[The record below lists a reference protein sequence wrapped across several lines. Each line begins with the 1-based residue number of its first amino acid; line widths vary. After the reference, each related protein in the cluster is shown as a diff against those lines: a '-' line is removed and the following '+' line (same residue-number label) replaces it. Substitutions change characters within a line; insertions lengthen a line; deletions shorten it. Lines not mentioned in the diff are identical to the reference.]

1 MLKAPNRTN
10 KGEPMNE
17 TAKGKAQ
24 SDFTELATFVT
35 TDIAGITRGRS
46 FAAGHIDDYLRK
58 GVGWVPANLALTPF
72 DEIAEANPWGSAGDL
87 RLMADPESKARA
99 TCLPDATPLHF
110 YHADI
115 TDLSGNAWDCCV
127 RSFLKRTLEEFERE
141 AGLKVIAAV
150 EQEFQLL
157 GVDWPEAPSFSLRA
171 QRRADPFGPLLM
183 AALEEAGAE
192 PEMFLPEYGKD
203 QFEITCRAADALTA
217 ADRGATIRVITK
229 EVAAHFGWQAS
240 FAPKTLAA
248 GVGNGVH
255 LHVSFTDIDG
265 NPVTF
270 DASRPGRL
278 SKVAGSFAAGV
289 IRHLPALVAFTAP
302 SVLSYLRLVPHH
314 WSAAYTCLGEKN
326 REATL
331 RICPTLELPG
341 SNPAKQFNMEYRA
354 ADACASPHLSL
365 AVVLKAGL
373 EGIRAG
379 LEPPP
384 LVNSDP
390 SALSAEDQEKLG
402 IRRLPASLE
411 EALDTLAEDS
421 IVTGWFAKDFLDCYF
436 AMKRKEID
444 IVEGLSPDELC
455 ARYAAIY

>member
-1 MLKAPNRTN
+1 MTGTTKERAL
-10 KGEPMNE
+10 
-17 TAKGKAQ
+17 
-24 SDFTELATFVT
+24 SDLTELATFVT

-46 FAAGHIDDYLRK
+46 FAARHIDEYLRK

-72 DEIAEANPWGSAGDL
+72 DAIAEANPWGSAGDL
-87 RLMADPESKARA
+87 RLIADPRSEARV
-99 TCLPDATPLHF
+99 TCLPDVTPLTF

-115 TDLSGNAWDCCV
+115 TDLGGNPWECCV
-127 RSFLKRTLEEFERE
+127 RGFLKRTLDAFERE
-141 AGLKVIAAV
+141 AGLKVVAAV
-150 EQEFQLL
+150 EQEFQLI

-183 AALEEAGAE
+183 KALEEAGAE
-192 PEMFLPEYGKD
+192 PEMFLPEYGRD
-203 QFEITCRAADALTA
+203 QFEITCRATDALAA
-217 ADRGATIRVITK
+217 ADRGATIRVVTK
-229 EVAAHFGWQAS
+229 EVAALFGWQAS
-240 FAPKTLAA
+240 FAPKTSPD

-255 LHVSFTDIDG
+255 LHVSFTDIEG

-278 SKVAGSFAAGV
+278 SEVAGAFAAGV

-331 RICPTLELPG
+331 RICPTLDLPG
-341 SNPAKQFNMEYRA
+341 SNPARQFNMEYRA
-354 ADACASPHLSL
+354 ADACASPHLAL
-365 AVVLKAGL
+365 AVLLRAGL
-373 EGIRAG
+373 EGIKGG

-390 SALSAEDQEKLG
+390 SGLPAEEQERLG
-402 IRRLPASLE
+402 IRRLPSSLG
-411 EALDTLAEDS
+411 EALDTLAGDGV
-421 IVTGWFAKDFLDCYF
+421 VTGWFPRDFLDCYV
-436 AMKRKEID
+436 AMKRKEIE
-444 IVEGLSPDELC
+444 IVAGLSPDELC
-455 ARYAAIY
+455 ARYAAVY

>member
-1 MLKAPNRTN
+1 MT
-10 KGEPMNE
+10 E
-17 TAKGKAQ
+17 TSNGKAH
-24 SDFTELATFVT
+24 SALTELATFVT

-46 FAAGHIDDYLRK
+46 FAASQIDDYLRK

-72 DEIAEANPWGSAGDL
+72 DQIAENNPWGSSGDL
-87 RLMADPESKARA
+87 RLMADPASKARV
-99 TCLPDATPLHF
+99 TCLPDVTPLHF
-110 YHADI
+110 YHSDI
-115 TDLSGNAWDCCV
+115 TDLKGEPWECCV

-141 AGLKVIAAV
+141 AGLKVISAV

-157 GVDWPEAPSFSLRA
+157 GVDWPDAPSFGLRA
-171 QRRADPFGPLLM
+171 ERRADPFGPLLM
-183 AALEEAGAE
+183 TALQEAGAE

-203 QFEITCRAADALTA
+203 QFEITCRPADALTA
-217 ADRGATIRVITK
+217 ADRGATIRAITK
-229 EVAAHFGWQAS
+229 EVAALFGWNAS
-240 FAPKTLAA
+240 FAPKTSAN

-255 LHVSFTDIDG
+255 LHVSFTDLDG

-289 IRHLPALVAFTAP
+289 IRHLPALTAFTAP
-302 SVLSYLRLVPHH
+302 SVLSYMRLVPHH

-331 RICPTLELPG
+331 RICPTLDLPG

-365 AVVLKAGL
+365 AVLLKAGL

-379 LEPPP
+379 LEQPP
-384 LVNSDP
+384 LINSDP
-390 SALSAEDQEKLG
+390 SDFSEADQKKLG
-402 IRRLPASLE
+402 IRRLPASLP
-411 EALDTLAEDS
+411 EALETLAADEV
-421 IVTGWFAKDFLDCYF
+421 VTGWFAKDFLDCYV

-444 IVEGLSPDELC
+444 LVDGLSPDELC
-455 ARYAAIY
+455 ARYAAVY

>member
-1 MLKAPNRTN
+1 MTETN
-10 KGEPMNE
+10 N
-17 TAKGKAQ
+17 GKAH
-24 SDFTELATFVT
+24 SALTELATFVT

-46 FAAGHIDDYLRK
+46 FAASQIDDYLRK

-72 DEIAEANPWGSAGDL
+72 DQIAENNPWGSAGDL
-87 RLMADPESKARA
+87 RLMADPASKARV
-99 TCLPDATPLHF
+99 TCLPDVTPLHF
-110 YHADI
+110 YHSDI
-115 TDLSGNAWDCCV
+115 TDLKGDPWECCV

-141 AGLKVIAAV
+141 AGLKVISAV

-157 GVDWPEAPSFSLRA
+157 GVDWPDAPSFGLRA
-171 QRRADPFGPLLM
+171 QRRAEPFGPLLM
-183 AALEEAGAE
+183 TALQEAGAE

-203 QFEITCRAADALTA
+203 QFEITCRPADALTA
-217 ADRGATIRVITK
+217 ADRGATIRAITK
-229 EVAAHFGWQAS
+229 EVAALFGWNAS
-240 FAPKTLAA
+240 FAPKTSAN

-255 LHVSFTDIDG
+255 LHVSFTDLDG

-289 IRHLPALVAFTAP
+289 IRHLPALTAFTAP
-302 SVLSYLRLVPHH
+302 SVLSYMRLVPHH

-331 RICPTLELPG
+331 RICPTLDLPG

-365 AVVLKAGL
+365 AVLLKAGL

-379 LEPPP
+379 LEQPP
-384 LVNSDP
+384 LINSDP
-390 SALSAEDQEKLG
+390 SDFSDEDQKKLG
-402 IRRLPASLE
+402 IRRLPSSLP
-411 EALDTLAEDS
+411 EALETLAEDTV
-421 IVTGWFAKDFLDCYF
+421 VTGWFAKDFLDCYV
-436 AMKRKEID
+436 AMKRKEIE
-444 IVEGLSPDELC
+444 IVDGLSPDELC
-455 ARYAAIY
+455 ARYAAVY

>member
-1 MLKAPNRTN
+1 MTENN
-10 KGEPMNE
+10 N
-17 TAKGKAQ
+17 GKAH
-24 SDFTELATFVT
+24 SALTELATFVT

-46 FAAGHIDDYLRK
+46 FAAAQIDDYLRK

-72 DEIAEANPWGSAGDL
+72 DQIAENNPWGSSGDL
-87 RLMADPESKARA
+87 RLMADPASKARV
-99 TCLPDATPLHF
+99 TCLPDVTPLHF
-110 YHADI
+110 YHSDI
-115 TDLSGNAWDCCV
+115 TDLKGDPWECCV

-141 AGLKVIAAV
+141 AGLKVISAV

-157 GVDWPEAPSFSLRA
+157 GVDWPDAPSFGLRA
-171 QRRADPFGPLLM
+171 QRRAEPFGPLLM
-183 AALEEAGAE
+183 TALQEAGAE

-203 QFEITCRAADALTA
+203 QFEITCRPADALTA
-217 ADRGATIRVITK
+217 ADRGATIRAITK
-229 EVAAHFGWQAS
+229 EVAALFGWNAS
-240 FAPKTLAA
+240 FAPKTSAN

-255 LHVSFTDIDG
+255 LHVSFTDLSG

-289 IRHLPALVAFTAP
+289 IRHLPALTAFTAP
-302 SVLSYLRLVPHH
+302 SVLSYMRLVPHH

-331 RICPTLELPG
+331 RICPTLDLPG

-365 AVVLKAGL
+365 AVLLKAGL

-379 LEPPP
+379 LEQPP
-384 LVNSDP
+384 LINSDP
-390 SALSAEDQEKLG
+390 SNFSDEDQKKLG
-402 IRRLPASLE
+402 IRRLPSSLP
-411 EALDTLAEDS
+411 EALETLAEDTV
-421 IVTGWFAKDFLDCYF
+421 VTGWFAKDFLDCYV
-436 AMKRKEID
+436 AMKRKEIE
-444 IVEGLSPDELC
+444 IVDGLSPDELC
-455 ARYAAIY
+455 ARYAAVY

>member
-1 MLKAPNRTN
+1 MTETN
-10 KGEPMNE
+10 N
-17 TAKGKAQ
+17 GKAAAEL
-24 SDFTELATFVT
+24 TELATFVT

-46 FAAGHIDDYLRK
+46 FAATQIDDYLRK

-72 DEIAEANPWGSAGDL
+72 DLIAENNPWGSAGDL
-87 RLMADPESKARA
+87 RLMADPNSKARV
-99 TCLPDATPLHF
+99 TCLPDETPLHF
-110 YHADI
+110 YHSDI
-115 TDLSGNAWDCCV
+115 TDLQGKAWDCCV
-127 RSFLKRTLEEFERE
+127 RSFLKRTLKEYEDT
-141 AGLKVIAAV
+141 GLKVISAV

-157 GVDWPEAPSFSLRA
+157 GVDWPDAPSFGLRA
-171 QRRADPFGPLLM
+171 QRRAEPFGPLLM
-183 AALEEAGAE
+183 TALQEAGAE

-203 QFEITCRAADALTA
+203 QFEITCRPADALIA
-217 ADRGATIRVITK
+217 ADRGATIRAITK
-229 EVAAHFGWQAS
+229 EVAALFGWNAS
-240 FAPKTLAA
+240 FAPKTSAN

-255 LHVSFTDIDG
+255 LHVSFTDLDG

-289 IRHLPALVAFTAP
+289 VKHLPALTAFTAP

-365 AVVLKAGL
+365 AVLLKAGL
-373 EGIRAG
+373 EGINAA
-379 LEPPP
+379 LEQPP
-384 LVNSDP
+384 LINSDP
-390 SALSAEDQEKLG
+390 SEFSAEDQERLG
-402 IRRLPASLE
+402 IRRLPSSLP
-411 EALDTLAEDS
+411 EALGTLAADP
-421 IVTGWFAKDFLDCYF
+421 VVAGWFSKDFLACYM
-436 AMKRKEID
+436 AMKRKEIE
-444 IVEGLSPDELC
+444 IVAGLSPDELC
-455 ARYAAIY
+455 ARYAAVY